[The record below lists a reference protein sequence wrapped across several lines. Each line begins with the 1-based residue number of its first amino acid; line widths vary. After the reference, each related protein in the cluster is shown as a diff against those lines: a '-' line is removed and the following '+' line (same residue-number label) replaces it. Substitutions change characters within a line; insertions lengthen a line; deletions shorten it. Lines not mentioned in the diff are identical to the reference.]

1 MKNTLLPILA
11 VGLVSLAAA
20 QYGPSPP
27 RINIPGAIPLPVVRG
42 VPIREERVLPPQT
55 QILRVRRPG
64 PPPSHGGPS
73 SIRPPPSHSQ
83 QSIPIQFS
91 TPKFFETEAKPVT
104 EDHEEHHHHDSS
116 APFLPI
122 IHSSPAPPPP
132 SIPQQHSI
140 PDELDDRDIQQ
151 NILSRFN
158 SQDNRPAPIQRAQ
171 IPERFFSTEKELSSN
186 AQRFNIP
193 SPVPAAVPAP
203 VPAAKQYRPAAPQQ
217 VQQRPAPVRH
227 QQQQQHFD
235 EDRPHHR
242 QQSEDDRRKKPVA
255 QILRKWREEHED
267 GSITWGFENDD
278 GSFKEETIGID
289 CVTRGSYGYID
300 PDGEKRE
307 YTYETGILCDP
318 NKRDEE
324 DEEELE
330 DELQLKNKVKRPNQ
344 GQQQQQQQQYFRN

>member
-11 VGLVSLAAA
+11 VGLASLAAA
-20 QYGPSPP
+20 QYGPAPP
-27 RINIPGAIPLPVVRG
+27 RINIPGAIPLPV
-42 VPIREERVLPPQT
+42 
-55 QILRVRRPG
+55 
-64 PPPSHGGPS
+64 
-73 SIRPPPSHSQ
+73 
-83 QSIPIQFS
+83 
-91 TPKFFETEAKPVT
+91 
-104 EDHEEHHHHDSS
+104 
-116 APFLPI
+116 
-122 IHSSPAPPPP
+122 
-132 SIPQQHSI
+132 
-140 PDELDDRDIQQ
+140 
-151 NILSRFN
+151 
-158 SQDNRPAPIQRAQ
+158 DNRPAPIPRAQ

-193 SPVPAAVPAP
+193 SNVAAPVERPAP
-203 VPAAKQYRPAAPQQ
+203 VPSPKQYRPAPQQ
-217 VQQRPAPVRH
+217 IVQQRPRV
-227 QQQQQHFD
+227 QQQAQHFD
-235 EDRPHHR
+235 EDRPLSR
-242 QQSEDDRRKKPVA
+242 QQQEDERRKKPVA

-289 CVTRGSYGYID
+289 CVTRGSYGYVD

-344 GQQQQQQQQYFRN
+344 PQQQQGQQQQYYRN